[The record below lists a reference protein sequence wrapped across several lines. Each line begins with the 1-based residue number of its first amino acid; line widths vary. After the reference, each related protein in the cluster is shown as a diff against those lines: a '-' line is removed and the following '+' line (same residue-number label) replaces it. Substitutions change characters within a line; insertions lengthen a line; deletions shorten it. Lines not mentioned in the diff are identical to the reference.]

1 MNIYNICL
9 GKPLKNPFE
18 EMYSEVL
25 QIKWN
30 ARKSVHIT
38 QEKVEIK
45 QRKYKHREETE
56 NEKQSSRLN
65 P

>member
-1 MNIYNICL
+1 MKIYNVYL
-9 GKPLKNPFE
+9 EKPLKNLFK

-30 ARKSVHIT
+30 ARKSVHVT
-38 QEKVEIK
+38 QEKMEIK

-56 NEKQSSRLN
+56 NKKQSSRLN